1 MFNFVQ
7 PSTYAR
13 LSVVAALVTIVVKSV
28 AFWMTDS
35 VSLLS
40 DALESGINLV
50 AAILVL
56 QTLRYAARPP
66 DSDHMYGHE
75 KAQFFAAAVEGTLI
89 LAAAMGILT
98 AAFSRFFHPSPIM
111 QIDLG
116 IILSGAAGF
125 INLLVG
131 LILLSAAKQF
141 HAPALKADGQHLL
154 TDFYTSIGVIGGLLL
169 MQLTEATWIDPVVAA
184 LLGLLIT
191 VTGIRLIRESV
202 DGLMDKAIHK
212 EQIVTIEQILQSY
225 ALQKVDYHAL
235 RTRQSAGSCFI
246 SLHLLVPGVWTV
258 QRGHDLADE
267 VEHRIKA
274 HIPKA
279 NVFTH
284 IEPVDD
290 PSSFDDIDLQ
300 PH

>member
-1 MFNFVQ
+1 MFNLVH
-7 PSTYAR
+7 PSSFAR
-13 LSVVAALVTIVVKSV
+13 LSVLAALLTIGVKTV

-40 DALESGINLV
+40 DALESCINLV
-50 AAILVL
+50 AAVLVL

-89 LAAAMGILT
+89 LAAAGGILA
-98 AAFSRFFHPSPIM
+98 AAFSRFFSPSPLM
-111 QIDLG
+111 QVHIG
-116 IILSGAAGF
+116 VMLSGAAGVL
-125 INLLVG
+125 NLVVG
-131 LILLSAAKQF
+131 LILLWAAKRL
-141 HAPALKADGQHLL
+141 HVPALKADGQHLL
-154 TDFYTSIGVIGGLLL
+154 TDFYTSVGVIVGLVL
-169 MQLTEATWIDPVVAA
+169 MRFTGAAWIDPVVAA
-184 LLGLLIT
+184 LLGLLIS

-202 DGLMDKAIHK
+202 DGLMDKSIPK
-212 EQIVTIEQILQSY
+212 EHITAIEQILQSY

-290 PSSFDDIDLQ
+290 PSSFEDIDLQ